1 MKRFITSTGLIL
13 AALVLTLALAQNMMN
28 QPGNQGES
36 GEMGGMNEMGMQ
48 GQMQQMVEQCTNMM
62 QGMQGMM
69 GGMMSQ
75 GMGGGMMGQGMQGQ
89 GMMGQDT
96 TARYDEQNA
105 EALARAFLA
114 GRSPNAEITQVE
126 REDGAYLFQFQGD
139 GVEGAL
145 RVDTNTGEVQ
155 LAEDE

>member
-36 GEMGGMNEMGMQ
+36 GEMGGMNQMGMQ

-62 QGMQGMM
+62 QGMQNMMGMM
-69 GGMMSQ
+69 GQ

-89 GMMGQDT
+89 GMMNQDAT
-96 TARYDEQNA
+96 TRYNQQNA
-105 EALARAFLA
+105 ETLARAFLA
-114 GRSPNAEITQVE
+114 GHSPNAEITQIE
-126 REDGAYLFQFQGD
+126 REDGAYLVHFQGD
-139 GVEGAL
+139 GIEGTL
-145 RVDTNTGEVQ
+145 RVDANTGEVQ
-155 LAEDE
+155 LAENE